1 MTNYTPNYHLALYES
16 TDQPNLRDQYN
27 ESMNILDGAIG
38 GIDSKAQIALNISE
52 QAKEKSDQALAGAQD
67 ASADIQKI
75 KDDAT
80 VQDSKINSIKSEM
93 TSLTNNME
101 SQWSRIVQLDRDVDD
116 LEARNNNNK
125 NVLSTVGTF
134 NQYAFDFEQGEG
146 NRMHFAEL
154 QILGSFGQVL
164 NTDNMSIH
172 VSVSSSQPYKIM
184 TLGMAYINRSSG
196 AKTIPAVTL
205 EGLDK
210 KWIKVTVNNPYW
222 NTGSVPGLQKNFVI
236 GNYVYTLDNIR
247 IQPYRVAIG
256 KEGDLYLENP
266 DGDAATFTI
275 NNTISVAFSFTN
287 ATTIFSA

>member
-1 MTNYTPNYHLALYES
+1 MTTYTPNYNLALYES

-27 ESMNILDGAIG
+27 ESMDILDGAIG
-38 GIDSKAQIALNISE
+38 GIDSKAQIALNIAE

-67 ASADIQKI
+67 ATADIQKI

-93 TSLTNNME
+93 TTLTNNME
-101 SQWSRIVQLDRDVDD
+101 SQSSRIVQLGRDVDD

-154 QILGSFGQVL
+154 QILGSFKNVL
-164 NTDNMSIH
+164 NADQMSILA
-172 VSVSSSQPYKIM
+172 SVSQYSPYKVL
-184 TLGMAYINRSSG
+184 TLGMAYIERSSG
-196 AKTIPAVTL
+196 VKTIPAVEL

-222 NTGSVPGLQKNFVI
+222 NTGSVSGLQKNFVV
-236 GNYVYTLDNIR
+236 GNYIYTLDTIR

-256 KEGDLYLENP
+256 KEGNIYLENP

-275 NNTISVAFSFTN
+275 NSNINVVFSFTN

>member
-1 MTNYTPNYHLALYES
+1 MTIYTPNYQLALYES
-16 TDQPNLRDQYN
+16 NDQPNLRDQYN

-38 GIDSKAQIALNISE
+38 GIDSKAQIALNIAE
-52 QAKEKSDQALAGAQD
+52 QSKEKSDQALAGAQG
-67 ASADIQKI
+67 AVADIQKI
-75 KDDAT
+75 KDDET

-93 TSLTNNME
+93 TSLTHDIE
-101 SQWSRIVQLDRDVDD
+101 SQSSRIVKLDRDVDD

-154 QILGSFGQVL
+154 QILGSFKNVL
-164 NTDNMSIH
+164 NADQMSILA
-172 VSVSSSQPYKIM
+172 SVSSNSPYKVM
-184 TLGMAYINRSSG
+184 TLGMAYIERSSG
-196 AKTIPAVTL
+196 VKTIPAVTL

-256 KEGDLYLENP
+256 KEGDIYLENP

-275 NNTISVAFSFTN
+275 NSTVSVAFSFTN

>member
-1 MTNYTPNYHLALYES
+1 MTIYTKNYQLALYES

-38 GIDSKAQIALNISE
+38 GVDSKAQIALNIAE

-67 ASADIQKI
+67 AGSDIQKI

-93 TSLTNNME
+93 TSLTHDIE
-101 SQWSRIVQLDRDVDD
+101 AQSSRIVKLDRDVDD

-154 QILGSFGQVL
+154 QILGSFKNVL
-164 NTDNMSIH
+164 NVDQMSILA
-172 VSVSSSQPYKIM
+172 SVSSNSPYKVM
-184 TLGMAYINRSSG
+184 TLGMAYINRAASTQ
-196 AKTIPAVTL
+196 TIPAVSL

-222 NTGSVPGLQKNFVI
+222 NTGSVPFLQKNLVI
-236 GNYVYTLDNIR
+236 GNYIYTLDNIR
-247 IQPYRVAIG
+247 FQPYRVAIG

-266 DGDAATFTI
+266 DGEAATFTI
-275 NNTISVAFSFTN
+275 NNTASVTFSFTN

>member
-1 MTNYTPNYHLALYES
+1 MTTYTPNYNLALYES

-27 ESMNILDGAIG
+27 EAMDILDGAIG
-38 GIDSKAQIALNISE
+38 GIDSKAQIALNIAE
-52 QAKEKSDQALAGAQD
+52 QAKEKSDQALAGAQE
-67 ASADIQKI
+67 ATADIQKI

-101 SQWSRIVQLDRDVDD
+101 SQSSRIVQLDRDVDD

-154 QILGSFGQVL
+154 QILGSFKNVL
-164 NTDNMSIH
+164 NVNQMSILA
-172 VSVSSSQPYKIM
+172 SVSQYSPYKVM
-184 TLGMAYINRSSG
+184 TLGMAYIERSSG
-196 AKTIPAVTL
+196 VKTIPAVEL

-222 NTGSVPGLQKNFVI
+222 NTGSAPGFQKNFIV
-236 GNYVYTLDNIR
+236 GNYIYTLDTIR

-256 KEGDLYLENP
+256 KEGDIYLENP

-275 NNTISVAFSFTN
+275 NSNINVVFSFTN

>member
-1 MTNYTPNYHLALYES
+1 MTTYTPNYHLALYES

-27 ESMNILDGAIG
+27 ESMNILDNAVG
-38 GIDSKAQIALNISE
+38 GIDGKAQIALNIAE
-52 QAKEKSDQALAGAQD
+52 QAKEKSNQALAGAQD
-67 ASADIQKI
+67 ASSDIQKI

-93 TSLTNNME
+93 STLTNNME
-101 SQWSRIVQLDRDVDD
+101 SQSSRIVQLNRDVDD
-116 LEARNNNNK
+116 LKARNNNNK
-125 NVLSTVGTF
+125 TVLSSVGTF

-154 QILGSFGQVL
+154 QILGSFKNVL
-164 NTDNMSIH
+164 NADQMSILA
-172 VSVSSSQPYKIM
+172 SVSGNSPYKVL
-184 TLGMAYINRSSG
+184 TLGMAYVNRATSTQ
-196 AKTIPAVTL
+196 TIPAVTL

-222 NTGSVPGLQKNFVI
+222 NTGSAPGFQKNFVI
-236 GNYVYTLDNIR
+236 GNYIYTLDNVR

-256 KEGDLYLENP
+256 KEGDIYLENP
-266 DGDAATFTI
+266 DGDANTFTI
-275 NNTISVAFSFTN
+275 NNTISITFSFTN

>member
-16 TDQPNLRDQYN
+16 SDQPNLRDQYN
-27 ESMNILDGAIG
+27 ESMNILDGAVG
-38 GIDSKAQIALNISE
+38 GIDSKAQIALNIAE
-52 QAKEKSDQALAGAQD
+52 QAKEKSNQALAGAQD
-67 ASADIQKI
+67 AATDIQKI

-93 TSLTNNME
+93 TTLTNDME
-101 SQWSRIVQLDRDVDD
+101 SQASRIVQLNRDVDD

-125 NVLSTVGTF
+125 TVLSTVGTF

-146 NRMHFAEL
+146 NRMRFAEL
-154 QILGSFGQVL
+154 QILGSFKNVL
-164 NTDNMSIH
+164 NVDQMSILA
-172 VSVSSSQPYKIM
+172 SVSSASPYKVM
-184 TLGMAYINRSSG
+184 TLGMACLNR
-196 AKTIPAVTL
+196 ATATRTIPAVTL

-236 GNYVYTLDNIR
+236 GNYIYTLDNVR

-256 KEGDLYLENP
+256 KEGDIYLENP
-266 DGDAATFTI
+266 DGDSATFTI

>member
-1 MTNYTPNYHLALYES
+1 MTTYTTNYNLALYES
-16 TDQPNLRDQYN
+16 ADQPNLRDQYN
-27 ESMNILDGAIG
+27 ESMNILDGAVG
-38 GIDSKAQIALNISE
+38 GIDSKSQIALNIAE

-67 ASADIQKI
+67 ATADIQKI
-75 KDDAT
+75 KDDAG

-93 TSLTNNME
+93 TTLTNDME
-101 SQWSRIVQLDRDVDD
+101 SQSSRIIQLDRDIDD

-154 QILGSFGQVL
+154 QILGSFKNVL
-164 NTDNMSIH
+164 NTDQMSILA
-172 VSVSSSQPYKIM
+172 SVSQHSPYKVM
-184 TLGMAYINRSSG
+184 TLGMSYIERSTSTQ
-196 AKTIPAVTL
+196 TIPTVAL

-236 GNYVYTLDNIR
+236 GNYIYTLDTIR

-256 KEGDLYLENP
+256 KEGDIYLENP
-266 DGDAATFTI
+266 DGDASAFTI
-275 NNTISVAFSFTN
+275 NSNISVVFSFTN

>member
-1 MTNYTPNYHLALYES
+1 MTIYTTNYQLALYES
-16 TDQPNLRDQYN
+16 NDQPNLRDQYN

-38 GIDSKAQIALNISE
+38 GIDSKAQIALNIAE

-67 ASADIQKI
+67 AGADIQKI

-93 TSLTNNME
+93 TSLTHDIE
-101 SQWSRIVQLDRDVDD
+101 SQSSRIVKLDRDVDD

-154 QILGSFGQVL
+154 QILGSFKNVL
-164 NTDNMSIH
+164 NVDQMSILA
-172 VSVSSSQPYKIM
+172 SVSSSSPYKVM
-184 TLGMAYINRSSG
+184 TLGMAYINRAASTQ
-196 AKTIPAVTL
+196 TIPAVSL

-222 NTGSVPGLQKNFVI
+222 NTGSVPSLQKNLVI
-236 GNYVYTLDNIR
+236 GNYIYTLDNIR

-266 DGDAATFTI
+266 DGDSATFTI

>member
-1 MTNYTPNYHLALYES
+1 MANYTPNYQLALYES

>member
-1 MTNYTPNYHLALYES
+1 MTIYTTNYQLALYES
-16 TDQPNLRDQYN
+16 NDQPNLRDQYN

-38 GIDSKAQIALNISE
+38 GIDSKAQIALNIAE

-67 ASADIQKI
+67 AGADIQKI

-93 TSLTNNME
+93 TSLTHDIE
-101 SQWSRIVQLDRDVDD
+101 SQSSRIVKLDRDVDD

-154 QILGSFGQVL
+154 QILGSFKNVL
-164 NTDNMSIH
+164 NADQMSILA
-172 VSVSSSQPYKIM
+172 SVSSNSPYKVM
-184 TLGMAYINRSSG
+184 TLGMAYINSAASTQ
-196 AKTIPAVTL
+196 TIPAVSL

-222 NTGSVPGLQKNFVI
+222 NTGSVPGLKKNFVI

-256 KEGDLYLENP
+256 KEGDIYLENP

-275 NNTISVAFSFTN
+275 NNTVSVAFSFTN

>member
-116 LEARNNNNK
+116 LEARNNNNN